1 MSDATPAGTTAAKT
15 GELATTLATWI
26 FLLFQSGHTTS
37 DDAVN
42 AACADLTNPE
52 SSEDPD
58 VLGQRLAV
66 LVEAAVGEAA
76 TSAEAT
82 AWLEGLY
89 GAEHIASFSGDT
101 RDDRL
106 QAARAYQFQSSLP
119 WLAVVVDRF
128 PDGSVGPHW
137 VMVERVTDTVTCADP
152 YPWDDLDEEYEQD
165 VHDFLVKWELA
176 GLQSVHWQR

>member
-1 MSDATPAGTTAAKT
+1 MSDATPAATTAAKT

-26 FLLFQSGHTTS
+26 FLLFDSGHTTS
-37 DDAVN
+37 NDALN
-42 AACADLTNPE
+42 AACAELTDPE
-52 SSEDPD
+52 NTEDPN
-58 VLGQRLAV
+58 VLGQKLAV

-76 TSAEAT
+76 TGAEVS
-82 AWLEGLY
+82 AWLGGLY
-89 GAEHIASFSGDT
+89 GAEHISSITGDS
-101 RDDRL
+101 RADRL